1 MPVTRPNHR
10 STRALAC
17 PLRRGWHGAQAGF
30 TILEAGVAG
39 TIVTLFLASLF
50 ALNSN
55 MMHLLRAAAEASN
68 ASQHLQARV
77 EQVRLSNWNQLTDPN
92 WVQANLLNS
101 KTDAS
106 VNLPGLTETLTVTPY
121 TSPSS
126 LPAASPPPPFTVTRN
141 SDNTVK
147 VNPAAYPDTNAL
159 AQQEMLQIDL
169 SVTWPSLYRT
179 RARSLTTLVSKW
191 GISK

>member
-1 MPVTRPNHR
+1 MPVISSIDRPNR
-10 STRALAC
+10 PSGA
-17 PLRRGWHGAQAGF
+17 LRRGRRASRAGF

-39 TIVTLFLASLF
+39 AIVTVFLAALF
-50 ALNSN
+50 SLNSN
-55 MMHLLRAAAEASN
+55 MMHLLRASAEAAN

-77 EQVRLSNWNQLTDPN
+77 EQVRLSNWTQITDPV
-92 WVQANLLNS
+92 WIQGNLLNLR
-101 KTDAS
+101 TDAS

-126 LPAASPPPPFTVTRN
+126 VAVASPPPPFTVTRN
-141 SDNTVK
+141 ADNSVT
-147 VNPAAYPDTNAL
+147 VNPAGYASTVAL
-159 AQQEMLQIDL
+159 THQEMLQIDL

-179 RARSLTTLVSKW
+179 RTRALTTLVSQW

>member
-1 MPVTRPNHR
+1 MPAKFPTFQPIRRQN
-10 STRALAC
+10 RA
-17 PLRRGWHGAQAGF
+17 AQAGF
-30 TILEAGVAG
+30 TILETGVAG
-39 TIVTLFLASLF
+39 AIVTVVVAALF

-55 MMHLLRAAAEASN
+55 MMHLLRAAAEAAN

-77 EQVRLSNWNQLTDPN
+77 EQVRLSHWTQITDPA
-92 WVQANLLNS
+92 WVRGNLLDAR
-101 KTDAS
+101 TDAS

-126 LPAASPPPPFTVTRN
+126 APATAPPPPFTVTRHADR
-141 SDNTVK
+141 SVTLQ
-147 VNPAAYPDTNAL
+147 PAGYAATAAL
-159 AQQEMLQIDL
+159 TRQEMLQIDL

-179 RARSLTTLVSKW
+179 RTRALTTLVSKW

>member
-1 MPVTRPNHR
+1 MPTVFPTFQPLHR
-10 STRALAC
+10 QSLAS
-17 PLRRGWHGAQAGF
+17 QAGF

-39 TIVTLFLASLF
+39 AIVTVFLAALF

-55 MMHLLRAAAEASN
+55 MMHLLRAAAEAAN

-77 EQVRLSNWNQLTDPN
+77 EQVRLSNWTQITDPT
-92 WVQANLLNS
+92 WVQGNLLS
-101 KTDAS
+101 VKTDAS

-126 LPAASPPPPFTVTRN
+126 VAATGLPPPPFTVTRN
-141 SDNTVK
+141 PDNSVT
-147 VNPAAYPDTNAL
+147 VNPAVYAFTGAL
-159 AQQEMLQIDL
+159 GQQEMLQIDL
-169 SVTWPSLYRT
+169 NVTWPSLYRT
-179 RARSLTTLVSKW
+179 RTRALTTLVSKW